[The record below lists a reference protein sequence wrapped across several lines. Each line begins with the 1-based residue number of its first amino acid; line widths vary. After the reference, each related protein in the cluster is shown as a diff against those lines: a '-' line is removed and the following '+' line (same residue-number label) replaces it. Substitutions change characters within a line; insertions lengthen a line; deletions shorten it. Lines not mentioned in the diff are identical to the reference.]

1 MLPGVS
7 SAVKLLQAYVHLVGL
22 LFWVTDSVAWTKELF
37 AQDLAAYTWKIHL
50 WRASRS
56 LCPGS
61 RASAEQ
67 PEADNTAQILRKQ
80 YSS

>member
-7 SAVKLLQAYVHLVGL
+7 SAVKLLQVYVHLVGL
-22 LFWVTDSVAWTKELF
+22 LFWVTDSMAWTKELF

-50 WRASRS
+50 WW
-56 LCPGS
+56 CPGS